1 MDLMLLDIQR
11 MSSEDG
17 PGLRTTAFLKGC
29 PLSCRWCHNPESI
42 PFHPQA
48 QWFEVRCIGCGTC
61 VARCSSGCLTVS
73 NEGVNIDRERCA
85 GCFVCADVCPSGAM
99 EQKGLA
105 ITAEKLCA
113 ELLKDKAYFHADGG
127 VTISGGEPLA
137 QKETVRLLEML
148 KAAGVNTALDTCGL
162 VAEQTL
168 EAALAFTDVLLFD
181 LKFIDCAA
189 HERWTGVGNA
199 AILNNYQL
207 AAAWAKRGGRLW
219 VRTPIIP
226 GATDTEE
233 NILAIGRFLHRYGGV
248 ERWELCAFNNLCA
261 DKYKRLGLTW
271 EFENAA
277 LMEKSVMDS
286 LLAAAK
292 STNACP
298 DIRCTGALR
307 RE

>member
-1 MDLMLLDIQR
+1 MELTLLDIQR

-42 PFHPQA
+42 PFQPQV
-48 QWFEVRCIGCGTC
+48 QWFEMRCIGCKTC
-61 VARCSSGCLTVS
+61 AATCPAQCLIVS
-73 NEGVNIDRERCA
+73 NAGVEIDRDRCT
-85 GCFVCADVCPSGAM
+85 GCFACVDACPSGAM
-99 EQKGLA
+99 EQKG
-105 ITAEKLCA
+105 TAVTVEALCR
-113 ELLKDKAYFHADGG
+113 EMLKDRAYFDADGG
-127 VTISGGEPLA
+127 VTVSGGEPLA
-137 QKETVRLLEML
+137 QKGTLRLLEQL
-148 KAAGVNTALDTCGL
+148 KVEGVNTALDTCGL
-162 VAEQTL
+162 VAEDTFN
-168 EAALAFTDVLLFD
+168 AALAVTDVLLFD
-181 LKFIDCAA
+181 LKFFESAA
-189 HERWTGVGNA
+189 HAQWTGSGNA
-199 AILNNYQL
+199 VILKNYER
-207 AAAWAKRGGRLW
+207 AAAWAKRGGQLW

-277 LMEKSVMDS
+277 LMEKPAMDS
-286 LLAAAK
+286 LLAAAE